1 MLLLRSAG
9 LNIYA
14 IPKVKNID
22 ILFSQNRSCAGAR
35 TLYLVR
41 FPFFCMLYVL
51 CFLPYHS
58 SIFPGHACFSVP
70 CCLGLPLPVILLH
83 SRKAFPAFPYGLSR
97 VLKWA
102 FPHCGKAFSMLLK
115 MPSDA
120 FSPARRW
127 YSDCYL
133 MRQKVAYTRAEG
145 LPSVYARFS
154 ATLHRMNIHSSI
166 IILHEYAFLLCV
178 SSSAFPRLGSPFFP
192 IHRSWLVVLLVLSYG
207 AFVSFII
214 SVHSLS
220 FVLRMI
226 CFHFPAYCCCMVVFC
241 FSPRRLVLLY
251 YNNVSFSYFKTLFVN
266 IC

>member
-22 ILFSQNRSCAGAR
+22 ILFSQNRICAGAR

-41 FPFFCMLYVL
+41 FTFFCMLYVL

-58 SIFPGHACFSVP
+58 SIFPGHACFSVS

-102 FPHCGKAFSMLLK
+102 FPHGGKAFSMLLK
-115 MPSDA
+115 KLFDA
-120 FSPARRW
+120 FFSARRW

-154 ATLHRMNIHSSI
+154 ATLHRMNIHSVI
-166 IILHEYAFLLCV
+166 IILHEYAF
-178 SSSAFPRLGSPFFP
+178 F
-192 IHRSWLVVLLVLSYG
+192 SYG
-207 AFVSFII
+207 FS
-214 SVHSLS
+214 S
-220 FVLRMI
+220 FV
-226 CFHFPAYCCCMVVFC
+226 
-241 FSPRRLVLLY
+241 PR
-251 YNNVSFSYFKTLFVN
+251 SG
-266 IC
+266 

>member
-41 FPFFCMLYVL
+41 FTFFCMLYVL

-120 FSPARRW
+120 FSPAISW
-127 YSDCYL
+127 YSGGYVLCL
-133 MRQKVAYTRAEG
+133 KTACTEAEG
-145 LPSVYARFS
+145 LPSGFGRFS
-154 ATLHRMNIHSSI
+154 ATLRRMNIHSFI
-166 IILHEYAFLLCV
+166 IILHEYAFFSYGFSSFVPRSGWPFFPFHSAWLVVRLALSRSASVSLLTPGHRLPFVLHVFLFRIPGLFLLHGCLFTV
-178 SSSAFPRLGSPFFP
+178 SSSVCAL
-192 IHRSWLVVLLVLSYG
+192 
-207 AFVSFII
+207 
-214 SVHSLS
+214 
-220 FVLRMI
+220 
-226 CFHFPAYCCCMVVFC
+226 
-241 FSPRRLVLLY
+241 
-251 YNNVSFSYFKTLFVN
+251 
-266 IC
+266 

>member
-22 ILFSQNRSCAGAR
+22 ILFSQNRCCAGAR

-41 FPFFCMLYVL
+41 FTFFCMLYVL

-102 FPHCGKAFSMLLK
+102 FPRAQMGF
-115 MPSDA
+115 
-120 FSPARRW
+120 PARWKSLFHVTENALRRILSGNILIFRRLCFVLKNCV
-127 YSDCYL
+127 YGGG
-133 MRQKVAYTRAEG
+133 RVA
-145 LPSVYARFS
+145 VRFW
-154 ATLHRMNIHSSI
+154 T
-166 IILHEYAFLLCV
+166 ILGDFAPHEY
-178 SSSAFPRLGSPFFP
+178 SFFHNH
-192 IHRSWLVVLLVLSYG
+192 I
-207 AFVSFII
+207 A
-214 SVHSLS
+214 
-220 FVLRMI
+220 
-226 CFHFPAYCCCMVVFC
+226 
-241 FSPRRLVLLY
+241 
-251 YNNVSFSYFKTLFVN
+251 
-266 IC
+266 

>member
-22 ILFSQNRSCAGAR
+22 ILFSQNRCCAGAR

-41 FPFFCMLYVL
+41 FTFFCMLYVL

-58 SIFPGHACFSVP
+58 SIFPGHACFPVP

-102 FPHCGKAFSMLLK
+102 FPHGGKAFSVLLK

-120 FSPARRW
+120 FSPAISW
-127 YSDCYL
+127 YSGGYVLCLKNCVYGGG
-133 MRQKVAYTRAEG
+133 RVA
-145 LPSVYARFS
+145 VRFW
-154 ATLHRMNIHSSI
+154 A
-166 IILHEYAFLLCV
+166 ILGDFAPHEYSFFHNHIAWICVFIMCLLFGF
-178 SSSAFPRLGSPFFP
+178 SSVGQP
-192 IHRSWLVVLLVLSYG
+192 VLSVSPWLTCRVTCFVLWRICFIFHLHLQPAVCFADDLFPFSGLLLLNGCPLLFSSPVG
-207 AFVSFII
+207 AFI
-214 SVHSLS
+214 L
-220 FVLRMI
+220 
-226 CFHFPAYCCCMVVFC
+226 
-241 FSPRRLVLLY
+241 
-251 YNNVSFSYFKTLFVN
+251 
-266 IC
+266 

>member
-41 FPFFCMLYVL
+41 FTFFCMLYVL

-70 CCLGLPLPVILLH
+70 CCLGLSLPVILLH

-120 FSPARRW
+120 FSPAISW
-127 YSDCYL
+127 YSGDYVLCL
-133 MRQKVAYTRAEG
+133 KTACTEAEWF
-145 LPSVYARFS
+145 PSGFERFS
-154 ATLHRMNIHSSI
+154 ATLRRMNIHSFI
-166 IILHEYAFLLCV
+166 IILHEYAFFSYGF
-178 SSSAFPRLGSPFFP
+178 SSFVPRSGWPFFP
-192 IHRSWLVVLLVLSYG
+192 FHSAWFVVRLALSRSASVSLLTPGHRLP
-207 AFVSFII
+207 
-214 SVHSLS
+214 
-220 FVLRMI
+220 FVL
-226 CFHFPAYCCCMVVFC
+226 HVFL
-241 FSPRRLVLLY
+241 FRIPGLFLLHGC
-251 YNNVSFSYFKTLFVN
+251 LFTV
-266 IC
+266 

>member
-35 TLYLVR
+35 TLYLVC

-51 CFLPYHS
+51 CFPPYRS

-102 FPHCGKAFSMLLK
+102 FPHGGKAFSMLLK

-120 FSPARRW
+120 FSPAISW
-127 YSDCYL
+127 YSGGYVLCL
-133 MRQKVAYTRAEG
+133 KTGYTEAEG
-145 LPSVYARFS
+145 LPSGFGRFS
-154 ATLHRMNIHSSI
+154 ATLRRMNIHSFI
-166 IILHEYAFLLCV
+166 IILHEYAFL
-178 SSSAFPRLGSPFFP
+178 
-192 IHRSWLVVLLVLSYG
+192 
-207 AFVSFII
+207 
-214 SVHSLS
+214 
-220 FVLRMI
+220 
-226 CFHFPAYCCCMVVFC
+226 
-241 FSPRRLVLLY
+241 
-251 YNNVSFSYFKTLFVN
+251 
-266 IC
+266 

>member
-41 FPFFCMLYVL
+41 FTFFCMLYVL

-102 FPHCGKAFSMLLK
+102 FPHGGKAFSMLLK

-120 FSPARRW
+120 FSPAISW
-127 YSDCYL
+127 YSGGYVLCL
-133 MRQKVAYTRAEG
+133 KTACTEAEW
-145 LPSVYARFS
+145 LPSGFERFS
-154 ATLHRMNIHSSI
+154 ATLRRMNIHSFI
-166 IILHEYAFLLCV
+166 IILHEYAFFSYGFSSFVPRSGWPFFPFHSAWLVVRLALSRSASVSLLTPGHRLPFVLHVFLFRIPGLFLLHGCLFTV
-178 SSSAFPRLGSPFFP
+178 SSSVCAL
-192 IHRSWLVVLLVLSYG
+192 
-207 AFVSFII
+207 
-214 SVHSLS
+214 
-220 FVLRMI
+220 
-226 CFHFPAYCCCMVVFC
+226 
-241 FSPRRLVLLY
+241 
-251 YNNVSFSYFKTLFVN
+251 
-266 IC
+266 

>member
-1 MLLLRSAG
+1 
-9 LNIYA
+9 
-14 IPKVKNID
+14 
-22 ILFSQNRSCAGAR
+22 
-35 TLYLVR
+35 
-41 FPFFCMLYVL
+41 MLYVL
-51 CFLPYHS
+51 CFPPYHS

-154 ATLHRMNIHSSI
+154 ATLHRMNIHSFI